1 MRQPGP
7 IPSDRIVKDDLKP
20 EERKMLEAVAAW
32 VVRRRMAVP
41 AILFLET
48 VKPLSY
54 VGSQVAVF
62 LTPALEILFDP
73 VKIATFVTLLENRKS
88 LELLLREIEERDNE
102 HQKELKALKA
112 EWKEEKRKKKEERRK
127 LKEERRRQVDKS

>member
-7 IPSDRIVKDDLKP
+7 IPSERVVKDDLKP
-20 EERKMLEAVAAW
+20 EERKMLETVAAW

-54 VGSQVAVF
+54 VGSQVVVF
-62 LTPALEILFDP
+62 LGPALEIIFDP
-73 VKIATFVTLLENRKS
+73 VRIATFVSLLENRKNI
-88 LELLLREIEERDNE
+88 ELLLREIEERDNE
-102 HQKELKALKA
+102 YQKELKAFKA
-112 EWKEEKRKKKEERRK
+112 KWKEEKRKKKEERRR
-127 LKEERRRQVDKS
+127 LKEERRRQVKKS